1 VVGGLVEE
9 VGGLVVEEVG
19 GLVVEEVGGLVVE
32 EVGGLVV
39 VVVGG
44 LVVVDEVVDFEP
56 HPITDAIKTRLIIIE
71 RKTTYLLFTE

>member
-1 VVGGLVEE
+1 MVVVVVGGLVVVV
-9 VGGLVVEEVG
+9 VGGLVV
-19 GLVVEEVGGLVVE
+19 VV
-32 EVGGLVV
+32 VGGLVV

-44 LVVVDEVVDFEP
+44 LVVVDEVEVFEP